1 MNYKSISEADKE
13 KFEEDG
19 YLILRGYF
27 HREEI
32 DRIYGTAQQDEV
44 MKKKAIDRG
53 DAEGLRTKLS
63 LWYNLDD
70 SIYSLMARSNRL
82 VDGSETILGT
92 EVAHFHTKLMQKE
105 PKKGGAWEWHQ
116 DYGYWYKDGF
126 LFPDMISVMT
136 ALSPANKKN
145 GCLQVIRGS
154 HKLDRINHGFSGEQ
168 VGADMERVNEALKQ
182 LELVYVEL
190 EPGDSLFFHCNL
202 LHRSDANLS
211 DNPRWSIISVYNRI
225 TNKPFKGKNTSSYT
239 PIDRVPDEEIM
250 ETELHGISEGLE
262 FNEKVTKEVVS
273 DRWSVIGNR

>member
-1 MNYKSISEADKE
+1 MNYKQLSETDKK

-19 YLILRGYF
+19 YVIVRGYF
-27 HREEI
+27 HAEEI
-32 DRIYGTAQQDEV
+32 DRIYGMAQHDDV
-44 MKKKAIDRG
+44 LKKKAIDRG

-70 SIYSLMARSNRL
+70 SIYSLMARGGRIVGGAEAL
-82 VDGSETILGT
+82 LDT

-136 ALSPANKKN
+136 ALSAANKEN
-145 GCLQVIRGS
+145 GCLQVIKGS
-154 HKLDRINHGFSGEQ
+154 HKMDRINHGFSGEQ
-168 VGADMERVNEALKQ
+168 VGADMERVEEALKE

-190 EPGDSLFFHCNL
+190 EPGDTLFFHCNL

-211 DNPRWSIISVYNRI
+211 DHPRWSIISVYNRI
-225 TNKPFKGKNTSSYT
+225 TNKPFKGDNTSSYT
-239 PIDRVPDEEIM
+239 PIDRVPDEVIM
-250 ETELHGISEGLE
+250 ETELHGISEELE
-262 FNEKVTKEVVS
+262 FNEKVTKK
-273 DRWSVIGNR
+273 